1 MVCVLALLGWSI
13 VSLPRELGREPV
25 FVYVDAALDG
35 GVYRL
40 GLFSL
45 GLGSRSAV
53 PSEQPQNQQCAEA
66 RALLWGLNF
75 ILNVGIR
82 EAHLFGDNAAA
93 LVQFL
98 RCKAGVGR
106 VYQQR
111 LLKSFRCI
119 WASCLGFT
127 VYCHWVRGAYGSI
140 CAPSVV
146 AGRPEIPF

>member
-1 MVCVLALLGWSI
+1 M
-13 VSLPRELGREPV
+13 

-45 GLGSRSAV
+45 ELGSWSAV
-53 PSEQPQNQQCAEA
+53 PHEQPPNQQCMEA
-66 RALLWGLNF
+66 RAFLWRLKF
-75 ILNVGIR
+75 IFNVGIR
-82 EAHLFGDNAAA
+82 EAHLFGDNAAT

-111 LLKSFRCI
+111 LLKSFSYL
-119 WASCLGFT
+119 WASSPGFT
-127 VYCHWVRGAYGSI
+127 IYCH
-140 CAPSVV
+140 
-146 AGRPEIPF
+146 